1 MHDGEQQMRPARIA
15 RRYPLRCILA
25 GLRFLTILPTF
36 SSAENDSRYLSGSLY
51 FFTVIGVFLGVL
63 GAGFAVLVSSVA
75 PPLVSA
81 ALLAVLLCFFSG
93 FLHLDGLADTA
104 DGFLSGKPAASCL
117 AIMRDSRIGVM
128 GAAAICANVLIK
140 MAALASISG
149 QELLAALVIAP
160 AAGRTAIICL
170 MALCPYA
177 RENDGLATLFYQASS
192 RSVALLSIVLLA
204 VLSVFLAPQKTILV
218 AVMCSSVILGFSYFC
233 KKRIGGTT
241 GDTLGAVCELT
252 ETGVLLSFTLLWV
265 P

>member
-1 MHDGEQQMRPARIA
+1 MPDVEQQMSPARVA
-15 RRYPLRCILA
+15 GRYPLRCFLA

-36 SSAENDSRYLSGSLY
+36 SSAENDSRYLAGSLY
-51 FFTVIGVFLGVL
+51 FFTIIGVFLGIL
-63 GAGFAVLVSSVA
+63 GAGFAALVNSVA

-81 ALLAVLLCFFSG
+81 SLLAILLCFFSG

-104 DGFLSGKPAASCL
+104 DGFLSGKPAATCL

-149 QELLAALVIAP
+149 QVLPAAMLLAP

-192 RSVALLSIVLLA
+192 RFIALVSIMLLIA
-204 VLSVFLAPQKTILV
+204 MSVFIAPQRTVLI
-218 AVMCSSVILGFSYFC
+218 AVMFSTLILAFSYLC

-241 GDTLGAVCELT
+241 GDTLGAVCEIT
-252 ETGVLLSFTLLWV
+252 ETGVLLSFTLFLI